1 MNTKTLKELAEM
13 QKRFKAIYDES
24 GLCGIS
30 NNSVHITEEEFFD
43 NFEPENC
50 SERTSD
56 TYYEYSATLDG
67 VKFMCLSAR
76 DIKVGTDK

>member
-1 MNTKTLKELAEM
+1 MMNRGYAEFQTIQCRL
-13 QKRFKAIYDES
+13 QKK
-24 GLCGIS
+24 
-30 NNSVHITEEEFFD
+30 NFFD

-76 DIKVGTDK
+76 DIKAGAEK